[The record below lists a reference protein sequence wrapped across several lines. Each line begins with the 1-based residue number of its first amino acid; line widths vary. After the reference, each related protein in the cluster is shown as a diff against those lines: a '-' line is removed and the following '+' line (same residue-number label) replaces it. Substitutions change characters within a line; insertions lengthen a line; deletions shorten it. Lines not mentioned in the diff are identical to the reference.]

1 MSDYSDDIRRTG
13 GIDDITALRW
23 LKDKCALVAF
33 GKSGEVVVMVGRVRK
48 KRKTLL
54 EAILAHVKEES

>member
-1 MSDYSDDIRRTG
+1 VNLYDDDIKKN

-33 GKSGEVVVMVGRVRK
+33 GKSGEVVVMIGRLRK

-54 EAILAHVKEES
+54 EAILAHVKEEP

>member
-1 MSDYSDDIRRTG
+1 MNLYDDDIKKN

-33 GKSGEVVVMVGRVRK
+33 GKSGEVVVMIGRLRK

-54 EAILAHVKEES
+54 EAILAHVKEEP